1 MIADDL
7 NYLLRFYN
15 LSGWKSWGSC
25 SSDLES
31 SDSESENSTFA
42 KSPSSEPSSQK
53 SAQSSPT
60 SSFPQQPRTLED
72 AIDAHP
78 ELALQEIAEEIGLD
92 YNRIESTVQE
102 YKVYRAQQ
110 ALIQAPLK
118 RSTPPKL
125 TRDPSLKRQRREPRP
140 SPPTPIPVL
149 TLEDLEKMEASQE
162 RRINPPRS
170 EPSISTKLG
179 WAVPVVVGNQPPT
192 VKASGSPSVAG
203 ST

>member
-1 MIADDL
+1 MIAATMT
-7 NYLLRFYN
+7 YLLRFYN

-42 KSPSSEPSSQK
+42 KSPSIEPSSQK
-53 SAQSSPT
+53 SSPP

-92 YNRIESTVQE
+92 YDRIESTVQA
-102 YKVYRAQQ
+102 YKAYHAKQ

-118 RSTPPKL
+118 RSTPPIL
-125 TRDPSLKRQRREPRP
+125 TRDSSKRQRQKPRP
-140 SPPTPIPVL
+140 SPPIHIPHFTVD
-149 TLEDLEKMEASQE
+149 DLVASQE
-162 RRINPPRS
+162 RRDNLPRS
-170 EPSISTKLG
+170 EPSVSTQLG
-179 WAVPVVVGNQPPT
+179 WAVGNWPPT
-192 VKASGSPSVAG
+192 VQPSGSQSVAG

>member
-1 MIADDL
+1 MIAHDL

-31 SDSESENSTFA
+31 SDSESENSTSA

-53 SAQSSPT
+53 SSPT

-92 YNRIESTVQE
+92 YDRIESSVQA
-102 YKVYRAQQ
+102 YKVYHAQQ
-110 ALIQAPLK
+110 ASIQAPLK

-125 TRDPSLKRQRREPRP
+125 TRDSSLKRQRREPRP
-140 SPPTPIPVL
+140 SPPIPIPVL
-149 TLEDLEKMEASQE
+149 TLEDLEKMDASQE
-162 RRINPPRS
+162 RRYNPPRS
-170 EPSISTKLG
+170 EPSISTQLG
-179 WAVPVVVGNQPPT
+179 WGVPVVVGNQPPT